1 MRLLVISHSSAT
13 PLNRLLYTRICS
25 LTGWH
30 LSLVVP
36 AKWQDEFGNVLD
48 DPAIDGPIDLHQLP
62 VFANGNVILHGY
74 KASIAKFIRQT
85 MPSLIY
91 VNHEPYAVATAQVC
105 WANINTANVP
115 FGFYSCQNIQK
126 SYPPPFSWCEKM
138 VYQNSAF
145 AFPITNAVS
154 EVLAHKGYIGSRT
167 VCALP
172 LDPEKYNPHLRG
184 SPPSDFPVTTDHP
197 VLGFVG
203 RLTEAKGL
211 RTLAKA
217 LVKIADL
224 SWSFVVIGTGEFQE
238 EFKKLLKIGRI
249 DSRVTFAGFVPH
261 EETPRWMASL
271 DVLVL
276 PSETQQNWKE
286 QFGRVIPEALAC
298 GAAIVGSDSG
308 EIPHLIRQ
316 SGGGLVFPER
326 DSDALAQA
334 LRMMITQPR
343 RRAEMASAGRAWV
356 IDNISLEAVAKR
368 MISTFESAINES
380 GIVSP

>member
-13 PLNRLLYTRICS
+13 PLNRLLYSQICS
-25 LTGWH
+25 LTGWR

-36 AKWQDEFGNVLD
+36 DKWQDEFGNVLD
-48 DPAIDGPIDLHQLP
+48 DSAIDGSIDLHQIP

-74 KASIAKFIRQT
+74 KASIGKLIRQT
-85 MPSLIY
+85 TPDLIY
-91 VNHEPYAVATAQVC
+91 VNHEPYAVSTAQAC
-105 WANINTANVP
+105 WANIRTTNVP

-145 AFPITNAVS
+145 AFPITEAVS

-167 VCALP
+167 VCPLP
-172 LDPEKYNPHLRG
+172 LDPAKYSPHLRS
-184 SPPSDFPVTTDHP
+184 SPPSDFPVTSDHP
-197 VLGFVG
+197 VIGFVG

-217 LVKIADL
+217 LVMIADL

-238 EFKKLLKIGRI
+238 EFTQLLNMGKIG
-249 DSRVTFAGFVPH
+249 SRVAFAGFVPH

-316 SGGGLVFPER
+316 SGGGLVFRER
-326 DSDALAQA
+326 DSDALAEA
-334 LRMMITQPR
+334 LRIMITEPR

-356 IDNISLEAVAKR
+356 IDNISLESVAKR
-368 MISTFESAINES
+368 MIATFEDALNVSS
-380 GIVSP
+380 IVAR